1 MGAEKLEGAVK
12 LNTEC
17 CVLKCEQLATVFIEG
32 LSLCPKHY
40 IEMDREHKR
49 LMPKSRYPTEL
60 NARF

>member
-1 MGAEKLEGAVK
+1 MD
-12 LNTEC
+12 TEY
-17 CVLKCEQLATVFIEG
+17 CVLECEQPATVFIEG